1 MLNHLHQELVLV
13 QNHFFFSPHSSRPG
27 APRIVQKL
35 GRSSPTSFAVN
46 GTGLR
51 PKPPI
56 SVLSGDTSFVPPGPN
71 ANTGEGFLPP
81 GVSAGPSIGDPPLA
95 VAPKPGSRPG
105 AASSGGPATPGPAG
119 AGPPAATNTV
129 PLGSGAVT
137 PVELA
142 QAVAGVERDTLQA
155 AAPRLPEDSTD
166 MIKTSNPNDKLNLL
180 TWHPEITTDAC
191 DPLVMWK
198 VRKALIGVKWHL
210 LALRDPSARPSKNGE
225 EYFSDKIVNMIE
237 DMEKRV
243 MSWGHSYDP
252 YPVPK
257 CARDAYWN
265 KLQNEVMHLRKLLLK
280 QFAYAV
286 QTKARKRSS
295 SKNVVN
301 LLNTTFAS
309 TRVPR

>member
-1 MLNHLHQELVLV
+1 
-13 QNHFFFSPHSSRPG
+13 
-27 APRIVQKL
+27 
-35 GRSSPTSFAVN
+35 
-46 GTGLR
+46 
-51 PKPPI
+51 
-56 SVLSGDTSFVPPGPN
+56 
-71 ANTGEGFLPP
+71 
-81 GVSAGPSIGDPPLA
+81 
-95 VAPKPGSRPG
+95 
-105 AASSGGPATPGPAG
+105 
-119 AGPPAATNTV
+119 
-129 PLGSGAVT
+129 
-137 PVELA
+137 VELA